1 MKNKVF
7 TILSTVVLIAA
18 SAPASLAGSRDDII
32 KVIQSC
38 PLSPDNCEKGLIVS
52 DIKIVGS
59 YAKASVRSSK
69 GPGETDTAYLRKEG
83 DGWVLLDQGTGV
95 DPEALGI
102 PKKAW

>member
-1 MKNKVF
+1 MKYKVF
-7 TILSTVVLIAA
+7 AILSAMVFGAA
-18 SAPASLAGSRDDII
+18 SAPDCLAGNRDDII
-32 KVIQSC
+32 NVIQSC
-38 PLSPDNCEKGLIVS
+38 PLSPDNCEPDLIVS

-69 GPGETDTAYLRKEG
+69 GPGETDTAYLRKESG
-83 DGWVLLDQGTGV
+83 LWVLLDQGTGV